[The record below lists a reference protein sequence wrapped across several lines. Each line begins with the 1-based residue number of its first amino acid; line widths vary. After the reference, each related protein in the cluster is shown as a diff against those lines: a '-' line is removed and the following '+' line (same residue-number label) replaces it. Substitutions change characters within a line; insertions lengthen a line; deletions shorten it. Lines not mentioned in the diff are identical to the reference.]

1 MFPAHSAASPA
12 QFATAVSP
20 VESRPSAWPRPD
32 AEVTTPAKSPA
43 SGKSYRWLLG
53 LFVVS
58 LALINPWV
66 RGDGV
71 GYYAF
76 ARALLIQHNLDFTP
90 DYNAANAS
98 FRDARLDENGNPK
111 PVFHTATNHLENHFS
126 VGPAILWS
134 PFLIVTHV
142 GVLIARALGSSV
154 AADGFSA
161 PYRFA
166 MALGTAVYGFFGL
179 LLAMRLA
186 AKYVGERW
194 AFLATVAIWWASSL
208 PVYMYFNPS
217 WSHAHSAFVVAL
229 FLWYWH
235 ETRETRSTMQW
246 IVLAAIAGLMLNVYY
261 PNAMVLAVL
270 VVEAVPQYV
279 GALRNKQS
287 PGELVDRETARRNS
301 AHRNEMELESTNHNF
316 SEREVTSRNFSM
328 LEAQPSILQ
337 LAMNHALFAVVMIAC
352 LLPTFLSRYVIYG
365 NPFESG
371 YVSLKDWAW
380 RSPYFLAVLF
390 SSEHGLL
397 VWTPVLALACV
408 GAAIFAL
415 REPRVGGAMLAA
427 MLAFYFFIA
436 CYPDWAG
443 ISSFGNRFFVSVT
456 PVFIIGLAVF
466 FARTAQFFA
475 SQRRALLA
483 LSALAAIL
491 VVWNLAFIFQWG
503 THLVPARGPIVWS
516 VMIQNQFAVVP
527 REIVAKAQGYLFH
540 RSNLMQQIE
549 QRDIEQMREK

>member
-1 MFPAHSAASPA
+1 MPPAHSAASAPHL
-12 QFATAVSP
+12 ATAAEVSP
-20 VESRPSAWPRPD
+20 AESSSPAFLRSHVEFSL
-32 AEVTTPAKSPA
+32 TAKSPA
-43 SGKSYRWLLG
+43 RRSAYRWLLG
-53 LFVVS
+53 LFVLS
-58 LALINPWV
+58 LALMNPWV

-76 ARALLIQHNLDFTP
+76 ARAVLIQHNLDFTP

-111 PVFHTATNHLENHFS
+111 SVFRTTTNHLENHFT
-126 VGPAILWS
+126 VGPAILWA
-134 PFLIVTHV
+134 PFLVVAHA
-142 GVLIARALGSSV
+142 GVLVARAFGSNV

-166 MALGTAVYGFFGL
+166 MALGTAVYGFVGL

-235 ETRETRSTMQW
+235 KTRETRSTTQW
-246 IVLAAIAGLMLNVYY
+246 IVLATIAGLMLNVYY

-270 VVEAVPQYV
+270 IVEAVPQYFA
-279 GALRNKQS
+279 ALRRKLSSEHETQPS
-287 PGELVDRETARRNS
+287 LPQLV
-301 AHRNEMELESTNHNF
+301 TNHVQF
-316 SEREVTSRNFSM
+316 G
-328 LEAQPSILQ
+328 L
-337 LAMNHALFAVVMIAC
+337 VMIAC
-352 LLPTFLSRYVIYG
+352 MFPTLVSRYVIYG

-390 SSEHGLL
+390 SSEHGL
-397 VWTPVLALACV
+397 VSWTPVIALACIGV
-408 GAAIFAL
+408 LIFAL
-415 REPRVGGAMLAA
+415 REPRVGGAILAA
-427 MLAFYFFIA
+427 MLAFYVFIA

-443 ISSFGNRFFVSVT
+443 ISSFGNRFFVSLT
-456 PVFIIGLAVF
+456 PIFIIGLAVF
-466 FARTAQFFA
+466 FSRAARFFA
-475 SQRRALLA
+475 SQRIGLATFGAAAALL
-483 LSALAAIL
+483 IL
-491 VVWNLAFIFQWG
+491 WNMAFIFQWG

-516 VMIQNQFAVVP
+516 EMIHNQFAIVP

-549 QRDIEQMREK
+549 QRDIEQMHAK

>member
-1 MFPAHSAASPA
+1 MSPACSAASA
-12 QFATAVSP
+12 LYSATAVEVSP
-20 VESRPSAWPRPD
+20 LEPQIPVSPRSSAD
-32 AEVTTPAKSPA
+32 SVAPAKSPSTNCA
-43 SGKSYRWLLG
+43 YRWLVG
-53 LFVVS
+53 LFVLS
-58 LALINPWV
+58 LALMNPWV

-98 FRDARLDENGNPK
+98 FRDARLDENGKPK
-111 PVFHTATNHLENHFS
+111 PVFRTATNHLENHFT
-126 VGPAILWS
+126 VGPAILWA
-134 PFLIVTHV
+134 PFLIVAHAC
-142 GVLIARALGSSV
+142 VLVARALGSNV

-161 PYRFA
+161 PYRFS
-166 MALGTAVYGFFGL
+166 MALGTAVYAFLGL
-179 LLAMRLA
+179 LLAMRIA
-186 AKYVGERW
+186 AKYAGERW

-217 WSHAHSAFVVAL
+217 WSHAHSEFVVAL

-235 ETRETRSTMQW
+235 DTRDARTTMQW

-261 PNAMVLAVL
+261 PNAMVLVVL
-270 VVEAVPQYV
+270 VVEALPQYLA
-279 GALRNKQS
+279 ALRRKQ
-287 PGELVDRETARRNS
+287 PRDGERIEPRPD
-301 AHRNEMELESTNHNF
+301 
-316 SEREVTSRNFSM
+316 ERK
-328 LEAQPSILQ
+328 AQPSIVQ
-337 LAMNHALFAVVMIAC
+337 LVMNHALFAAVMIVC
-352 LLPTFLSRYVIYG
+352 LLPTFVSRFVIYG

-397 VWTPVLALACV
+397 VWTPVIALACI
-408 GAAIFAL
+408 GAVIFAL
-415 REPRVGGAMLAA
+415 REPRVGGAILAA
-427 MLAFYFFIA
+427 LLAFYFFIA

-443 ISSFGNRFFVSVT
+443 ISSFGNRFFVSLT
-456 PVFIIGLAVF
+456 PIFIIGLSVF
-466 FARTAQFFA
+466 FDRAARFFRSQRTAMVAFGVVT
-475 SQRRALLA
+475 
-483 LSALAAIL
+483 AIL

-516 VMIQNQFAVVP
+516 EMIHNQFAVVP
-527 REIVAKAQGYLFH
+527 REIASKAQDYLFH

-549 QRDIEQMREK
+549 QRDIEQMHAK